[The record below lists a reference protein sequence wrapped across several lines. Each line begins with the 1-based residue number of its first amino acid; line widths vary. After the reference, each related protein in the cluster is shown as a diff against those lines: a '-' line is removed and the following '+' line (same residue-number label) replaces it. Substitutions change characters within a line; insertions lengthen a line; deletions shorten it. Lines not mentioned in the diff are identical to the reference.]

1 MASLRSVEADLAT
14 APAIWILLAIAWFAT
29 LGLRPLLE
37 PDEGRY
43 AEIPREMSV
52 SGDWVTPRLNDVK
65 YFEKPPLQYWATAA
79 IFSVVG
85 VSEWSARLWSCALA
99 FLCIPLTFAFARHV
113 YRDAGVAM
121 VAATCLAMNPYFA
134 IVGQL
139 NLPDSGFCFFLVA
152 AVFAFLRARDSEPE
166 SRAEMRWMLAAAVA
180 LGLAVLTKGIAAL
193 VLIAGT
199 VLASMWV
206 ARDVRPLRRWHLLV
220 TLPAFL
226 AVTVPWFLVVSRRNP
241 EFASF
246 FFIHEHFARY
256 LTDVSDRVQ
265 PWWYFVP
272 FVLLVLLP
280 WASPLWRARSDL
292 SWQRPAS
299 DRAVIQTFLLIWCAF
314 VVLFFSI
321 SHSKLATYIFPI
333 MPPLSVLIA
342 PAVAKRASA
351 ISFASWVTFAIVAV
365 CATGLSIAAERNVG
379 HIPQALFVWAA
390 VAVSLGVAA
399 AVTARFSLVAAAA
412 SVVLAYQALMM
423 SYSALPPL
431 RTSKGLVSA
440 VRPHIGPETQLY
452 TVGQYRQSIP
462 PYLGRTLRVV
472 AFRGELAFG
481 LDQESHGFIPTLPDF
496 VEEWLSAKDSIAF
509 LDPAAFEILRSRGVP
524 MRMLAQDGRTVAV
537 SRE

>member
-1 MASLRSVEADLAT
+1 MASLPSVGADRPGG
-14 APAIWILLAIAWFAT
+14 PAIWILLAIAWFAT

-52 SGDWVTPRLNDVK
+52 SGDWVTPRLNGIK

-79 IFSVVG
+79 IYSVFG
-85 VSEWSARLWSCALA
+85 ASEWSARFWSCALA
-99 FLCIPLTFAFARHV
+99 FLCIPLTYAFARHV
-113 YRDAGVAM
+113 YRDASVAM
-121 VAATCLAMNPYFA
+121 VAAACLAMNPYFA

-139 NLPDSGFCFFLVA
+139 NLLDSGFCFFLVA
-152 AVFAFLRARDSEPE
+152 SVFAFLRARDSEPE

-180 LGLAVLTKGIAAL
+180 LGLAVLSKGIAAL

-199 VLASMWV
+199 VLVHMWV
-206 ARDVRPLRRWHLLV
+206 ARDARPLRRWHLLV

-256 LTDVSDRVQ
+256 LTDVSERVQ
-265 PWWYFVP
+265 PRWYFLP
-272 FVLLVLLP
+272 FVLFALLP
-280 WASPLWRARSDL
+280 WVSQLWRARSDL
-292 SWQRPAS
+292 HWQRPAS
-299 DRAVIQTFLLIWCAF
+299 HRAVIQTFLLIWCAF
-314 VVLFFSI
+314 VVLFFSV
-321 SHSKLATYIFPI
+321 SQSKLVTYILPI

-351 ISFASWVTFAIVAV
+351 TSFASWVTLAIVAV
-365 CATGLSIAAERNVG
+365 GATGLCVAAERNVG

-390 VAVSLGVAA
+390 VAVSLGIATAVA
-399 AVTARFSLVAAAA
+399 ARFSLVAAAA
-412 SVVLAYQALMM
+412 GVVLAFQALMM
-423 SYSALPPL
+423 SYSALPPV
-431 RTSKGLVSA
+431 RTSKGLVAA
-440 VRPHIGPETQLY
+440 VRVHIGPETQLF
-452 TVGQYRQSIP
+452 TVEQYRQSIP

-481 LDQESHGFIPTLPDF
+481 LDQEGHGFIPTLSGF
-496 VEEWLSAKDSIAF
+496 MQEWKSAKDSIAF
-509 LDPAAFEILRSRGVP
+509 MDPPAFEFLRSHGVP
-524 MRMLAQDGRTVAV
+524 MRLLAEDGRTVAV

>member
-1 MASLRSVEADLAT
+1 MASLRSVEADRPG

-52 SGDWVTPRLNDVK
+52 SGDWVTPRLNGIK

-79 IFSVVG
+79 IYSVFG
-85 VSEWSARLWSCALA
+85 ASEWSARLWSCALA

-113 YRDAGVAM
+113 YRDTRVAM
-121 VAATCLAMNPYFA
+121 VAAACLAMNPYFA

-139 NLPDSGFCFFLVA
+139 NLLDSGFCFFLVA
-152 AVFAFLRARDSEPE
+152 SVFAFLRARDSEPE

-180 LGLAVLTKGIAAL
+180 LGLAVLSKGIAAL

-272 FVLLVLLP
+272 FVL
-280 WASPLWRARSDL
+280 
-292 SWQRPAS
+292 
-299 DRAVIQTFLLIWCAF
+299 F
-314 VVLFFSI
+314 V
-321 SHSKLATYIFPI
+321 
-333 MPPLSVLIA
+333 
-342 PAVAKRASA
+342 
-351 ISFASWVTFAIVAV
+351 
-365 CATGLSIAAERNVG
+365 
-379 HIPQALFVWAA
+379 
-390 VAVSLGVAA
+390 
-399 AVTARFSLVAAAA
+399 
-412 SVVLAYQALMM
+412 
-423 SYSALPPL
+423 
-431 RTSKGLVSA
+431 
-440 VRPHIGPETQLY
+440 
-452 TVGQYRQSIP
+452 
-462 PYLGRTLRVV
+462 
-472 AFRGELAFG
+472 
-481 LDQESHGFIPTLPDF
+481 
-496 VEEWLSAKDSIAF
+496 
-509 LDPAAFEILRSRGVP
+509 
-524 MRMLAQDGRTVAV
+524 
-537 SRE
+537 

>member
-1 MASLRSVEADLAT
+1 MAFLPSVGADRPG

-52 SGDWVTPRLNDVK
+52 SGDWVTPRLNGIK

-79 IFSVVG
+79 IYSVFG
-85 VSEWSARLWSCALA
+85 VSEWSARLWPCALA
-99 FLCIPLTFAFARHV
+99 FLCIPLTFVFARHV
-113 YRDAGVAM
+113 YRDARVAM
-121 VAATCLAMNPYFA
+121 VAAACLAMNPYFA

-139 NLPDSGFCFFLVA
+139 NLLDSGFCFFLVA
-152 AVFAFLRARDSEPE
+152 SLFTFLRARDSEPE

-180 LGLAVLTKGIAAL
+180 LGLAVLSKGIAAL

-199 VLASMWV
+199 VLVHMWV
-206 ARDVRPLRRWHLLV
+206 ARDIRPLRRWHLLV

-256 LTDVSDRVQ
+256 LTDVSERVQ
-265 PWWYFVP
+265 PWWFFVP

-280 WASPLWRARSDL
+280 WASSLWRARSDL

-321 SHSKLATYIFPI
+321 SQSKLVTYILPI

-351 ISFASWVTFAIVAV
+351 TSFACWATFAIVAV
-365 CATGLSIAAERNVG
+365 GATGLFVAAERNVG

-390 VAVSLGVAA
+390 VAASLGIATAVA
-399 AVTARFSLVAAAA
+399 ARFSLVAAAA
-412 SVVLAYQALMM
+412 GVVLAYQALMM
-423 SYSALPPL
+423 SYSALPPV
-431 RTSKGLVSA
+431 RTSKGLAAA
-440 VRPHIGPETQLY
+440 VRPHIGPETQLF
-452 TVGQYRQSIP
+452 TVEQYRQSIP

-472 AFRGELAFG
+472 KFRGELAFG
-481 LDQESHGFIPTLPDF
+481 LDQEGHGFIPTLAGF
-496 VEEWLSAKDSIAF
+496 MEEWRSAKDSVAF
-509 LDPAAFEILRSRGVP
+509 LDPSAFEVLRSRGVP
-524 MRMLAQDGRTVAV
+524 MRMLAEDGRTVVV